1 MVGVIVISE
10 SRASAEMLKTLEKV
24 LGKSSLKKIEAVT
37 IRSDFSQTTL
47 KNSVSQALCKIGEGN
62 QVVIFTELYGST
74 QSNVC
79 RDFLVKDEVEM
90 IAGYNFPM
98 LLKAAMLNQ
107 KASLKEFIKQVCLAG
122 KKCIKVFKK

>member
-24 LGKSSLKKIEAVT
+24 LGKSSLQKIEAVT
-37 IRSDFSQTTL
+37 IRSDFSQVTL
-47 KNSVSQALCKIGEGN
+47 KNSLSEALCKIGAGHP
-62 QVVIFTELYGST
+62 VIIFTELYGST

-79 RDFLVKDEVEM
+79 REFLVKDEIEM

-107 KASLKEFIKQVCLAG
+107 TASLQELIKQVCLTG
-122 KKCIKVFKK
+122 KKCIKVFQK